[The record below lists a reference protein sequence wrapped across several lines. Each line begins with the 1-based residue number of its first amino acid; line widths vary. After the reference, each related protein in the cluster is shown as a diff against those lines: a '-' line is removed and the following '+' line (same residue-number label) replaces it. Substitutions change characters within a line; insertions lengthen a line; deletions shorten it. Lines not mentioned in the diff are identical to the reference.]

1 MSGNRAEYWDKVARV
16 WHLKGYSNRLLAEHW
31 RKTHLATRARWA
43 DVTNAGMILKT
54 DLFAEAFGIQQFLF
68 DNAIRKGL
76 EFLDKLEGK
85 RTKYLTGRYVA
96 VKAVKCD
103 GG

>member
-1 MSGNRAEYWDKVARV
+1 MQANSVDLIVSDSTLDHYPHPDALFRWLENILR
-16 WHLKGYSNRLLAEHW
+16 RLS
-31 RKTHLATRARWA
+31 RGR
-43 DVTNAGMILKT
+43 
-54 DLFAEAFGIQQFLF
+54 F

-85 RTKYLTGRYVA
+85 RTKYLTGRYIA
-96 VKAVKCD
+96 VKAVKRD

>member
-1 MSGNRAEYWDKVARV
+1 MGRGR
-16 WHLKGYSNRLLAEHW
+16 
-31 RKTHLATRARWA
+31 
-43 DVTNAGMILKT
+43 
-54 DLFAEAFGIQQFLF
+54 F

-85 RTKYLTGRYVA
+85 RTKYLTGRYIA
-96 VKAVKCD
+96 VKAVKRD